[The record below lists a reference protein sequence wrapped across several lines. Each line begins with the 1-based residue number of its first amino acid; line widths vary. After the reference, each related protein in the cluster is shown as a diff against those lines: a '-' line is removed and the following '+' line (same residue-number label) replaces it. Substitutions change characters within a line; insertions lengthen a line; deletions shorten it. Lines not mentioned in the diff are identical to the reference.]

1 MILGFSSL
9 IYSYRHHRNAHFS
22 PTPTDPN
29 LRIVFQYQ
37 GLLEVDPNSG
47 AYKKVLPDRLID
59 PGKLVTWTP
68 NFVSTEKSL
77 KKTTNNFINRYDAKE
92 KQSLGTKL
100 VTWKPSIVENNNV
113 DDSAIVVG
121 DRKII
126 QKSDKGVKANKIY
139 DIFEKQSDN
148 GGEEIVT
155 PAFTQIADNEIDNVA
170 RKVLH
175 FEMVD
180 ENKKS
185 LKPKHVFYS
194 KYKSDNYKDLI
205 WNGKYFDPIP
215 LDDVVPTSAYSNL
228 ITKHG
233 LYRKQ
238 TNAVTESVEITTQ
251 STTEQPITVT
261 SSKSTTTKQKTSLVD
276 LIASTI
282 TKLTTKTKTTSST
295 TVKTT
300 IKTTVTSSTTNTTI
314 SSTTKTTTS
323 STTRLTSSSTTRA
336 TSSSTTRATSSST
349 ARSTS
354 TSTISSISD
363 HVKFTSNNKLYSSK
377 SSNDF
382 SINSM
387 LKNHQYSKTDD
398 RPTSTFIK
406 DSNELSLLE
415 NLPPVFAVYPT
426 DFEDTL
432 GANTSING
440 LNTIE
445 SFDEEGGKLDIDVS
459 FESVFT
465 NKLKE
470 HLNKSS
476 HEPSK
481 TINESLNAT
490 ANEINDSENENF
502 LKWLNDGKTQPSV
515 KPLDELIQQ
524 NKDIIK
530 VFPQVHGLSPSTV
543 KPSLSIFD
551 WLASKSKLKQ
561 QQSAVTSTT
570 STEKT
575 ETSSEDF
582 FSNLSPKVHSI
593 DGDVLK
599 YWTEYNDV
607 NVDQI
612 DVDDI
617 TDETNEI
624 IYSKEAEE
632 EMDLAQSSL
641 QVR

>member
-1 MILGFSSL
+1 M
-9 IYSYRHHRNAHFS
+9 IYSFRHHRNAHFS

-68 NFVSTEKSL
+68 NLVSTEKSL
-77 KKTTNNFINRYDAKE
+77 KKTTNNFINRFDTTKRQ
-92 KQSLGTKL
+92 KQSSGTKL
-100 VTWKPSIVENNNV
+100 VTWKPSIVENINV
-113 DDSAIVVG
+113 DDSNTAVE
-121 DRKII
+121 DLKII

-155 PAFTQIADNEIDNVA
+155 PAFTQIANNEIDNVA

-180 ENKKS
+180 ENKES

-194 KYKSDNYKDLI
+194 KYKSDSPKDLI

-233 LYRKQ
+233 LYSKH
-238 TNAVTESVEITTQ
+238 TSAVTESVEISTQ
-251 STTEQPITVT
+251 STTEELIYPTT
-261 SSKSTTTKQKTSLVD
+261 SKSKKLKQKTSLVD
-276 LIASTI
+276 FIASTI
-282 TKLTTKTKTTSST
+282 TKLATKTTTTSST
-295 TVKTT
+295 TAKTT
-300 IKTTVTSSTTNTTI
+300 ISTTGTSSTT
-314 SSTTKTTTS
+314 SSTTYSTIRTTTS

-363 HVKFTSNNKLYSSK
+363 HVKFTSNKKLYSSNL
-377 SSNDF
+377 SNDF

-387 LKNHQYSKTDD
+387 LKNHQHSKADD

-426 DFEDTL
+426 DYQETQ
-432 GANTSING
+432 GANTSFNDQ
-440 LNTIE
+440 NTIE
-445 SFDEEGGKLDIDVS
+445 SFDEEGGKLDTDVS
-459 FESVFT
+459 FHSVFT

-470 HLNKSS
+470 NLNKSS

-481 TINESLNAT
+481 TINESLNVT
-490 ANEINDSENENF
+490 ANEINDSVDENF

-543 KPSLSIFD
+543 QPSLSIFD

-561 QQSAVTSTT
+561 QQQTAVSSTT
-570 STEKT
+570 STERA
-575 ETSSEDF
+575 ETSSEGF

-599 YWTEYNDV
+599 YWTDYNDV